1 MGKGLNG
8 TELGVGISQRKDGI
22 YCARFV
28 NRLGH
33 CKYIYDNN
41 LRRIKQLLKQAI
53 KEDKEKSNLEYDY
66 TLNQWFD
73 FWFENYKQ
81 KEGMSKRYLESI
93 SHNYDLYARD
103 MGNVDITNFRN
114 VDVLRIIRKALKV
127 SKTAGETVRH
137 TLTQMM
143 EKAYLNDVVTKNV
156 CKSIEAKPRNKK
168 IKQPLSRA
176 DEKMILNHCKN
187 QLHKDMIEFNIN
199 TGLRLS
205 EMLGLSFDEVD
216 LNKKVLCIK
225 HQISDYPD
233 DEGNY
238 FLKKTKTKNVRY
250 IPLNNRALVIL
261 RRNIKMRQKQLNQQT
276 HKRYY
281 KQHSKVSKELIFVN
295 TKGNCFTRAGFYS
308 VLAYIKDRAVKDGYK
323 YDCKNISPYT
333 FRHTFAT
340 RCMEAGMTPNTVS
353 TLLGHT
359 SVRMTLHYVH
369 NSIDQFNDDIVLIE
383 SI

>member
-8 TELGVGISQRKDGI
+8 TELGAGISQRKDGI
-22 YCARFV
+22 YCARYV
-28 NRLGH
+28 NRLGKR
-33 CKYIYDNN
+33 KYIYDSN

-53 KEDKEKSNLEYDY
+53 KEDKEKASLEYDY

-73 FWFENYKQ
+73 FWFENYKK
-81 KEGMSKRYLESI
+81 KEGMSRRYLENI
-93 SHNYDLYARD
+93 SHNYDLYVRD
-103 MGNVDITNFRN
+103 VGDIDITKFKNI
-114 VDVLRIIRKALKV
+114 DALRIVKKALKV

-143 EKAYLNDVVTKNV
+143 EKAFLNDIVRKNV
-156 CKSIEAKPRNKK
+156 CKNIDAQPRNRTV
-168 IKQPLSRA
+168 KQPLSKR
-176 DEKMILNHCKN
+176 DEKMLLKGCTN

-199 TGLRLS
+199 TGLRIS
-205 EMLGLSFDEVD
+205 ELLGLSFDEVD
-216 LNKKVLCIK
+216 LDKKFIYIK

-233 DEGNY
+233 DKGNY
-238 FLKKTKTKNVRY
+238 FFRETKTKNARY
-250 IPLNNRALVIL
+250 VPLNERALIIL
-261 RRNIKMRQKQLNQQT
+261 RRNIKLRQKQLEEGT

-281 KQHSKVSKELIFVN
+281 KQHSDISKELIFVN
-295 TKGNCFTRAGFYS
+295 TRGDCFTRAGFHS
-308 VLAYIKDRAVKDGYK
+308 VLAYIKDRAIEDGYR
-323 YDCKNISPYT
+323 YDCKNISPHT